1 MFDFFRRHTR
11 VLQFVLVLLVFP
23 SFLFFGIQGYSRFS
37 SGDQRAVAKVD
48 GSSITTAE
56 FDANLRERIEQ
67 ARRQMPGLDA
77 KLFDTPE
84 MRSLALD
91 AMVRDRVLLVAAGKL
106 HLQTTDE
113 RLDRLFK
120 SDPQFAQL
128 RNPDGSL
135 NQAALAGLGLTS
147 EGFAARLREDLDRR
161 QVTQPIAES
170 ALAPG
175 AAASAALDAM
185 YQQRDVQVVR
195 YDTKDYLAKVQP
207 TDAQIEAWFKDPT
220 HAAELRAPEE
230 ATVEYVVLDLD
241 GLKKGVTVADDDL
254 RKYYQENEKRYTT
267 PEERHAR
274 HILVKADKDAPGAER
289 DKARAKA
296 ETLLADVKKNP
307 GRFAE
312 IAKANSDDEGSAAK
326 GGDLDWFGRGAMVKP
341 FEDAAF
347 SLKAGETSGI
357 VESDFG
363 FHIIQVEGARG
374 GEKKSFEAARPELE
388 GEVRSQLASQAF
400 SKAAV
405 EFGDTVYEQYESL
418 APVATK
424 WKLPVEKVEHVTRTP
439 APGAKGPLASPKFLE
454 ALFAADVLKD
464 KRNTKAI
471 DIGANQIVSGRV
483 VRYTPARSRPLADV
497 RDQIKATL
505 ATEQA
510 TMTARKLGTEKLAA
524 AKAAPQTPLADATLV
539 VSRMQ
544 TRELPRPLVDAILK
558 APAQSLPAFVGVDLG
573 GQGYAVAK
581 VTKLAGRDPGASD
594 ATKASEQYARIWG
607 AAETEAYVAA
617 LKARY
622 KATVVG
628 VPVPASPDVDASGAS
643 R

>member
-23 SFLFFGIQGYSRFS
+23 SFVFFGIQGYSRFS
-37 SGDQRAVAKVD
+37 SGDQKAVAKVG

-91 AMVRDRVLLVAAGKL
+91 AMVRDRVLLVAASKL
-106 HLQTTDE
+106 HLLTTDE

-135 NQAALAGLGLTS
+135 NQATLAGLGLTS

-161 QVTQPIAES
+161 QVTQPIADS
-170 ALAPG
+170 AIAP
-175 AAASAALDAM
+175 AVAASAALDAM

-195 YDTKDYLAKVQP
+195 FDTKDYLAKAEP
-207 TDAQIEAWFKDPT
+207 TDAQIEGYFKDPV

-241 GLKKGVTVADDDL
+241 ALRKSATVGDDDL

-267 PEERHAR
+267 PEERRAR
-274 HILVKADKDAPGAER
+274 HILVKADRDAPRAER

-296 ETLLADVKKNP
+296 ETLLADVKKDP

-347 SLKAGETSGI
+347 GLKAGETSGI

-363 FHIIQVEGARG
+363 FHIIQAEAARG
-374 GEKKSFEAARPELE
+374 GEKKSFEAARREIE
-388 GEVRSQLASQAF
+388 SEVRNQVAAQAF

-405 EFGDTVYEQYESL
+405 EFGDTVYEQSDSL

-424 WKLPVEKVEHVTRTP
+424 WKLPVDKAEHVTRTP
-439 APGAKGPLASPKFLE
+439 APGAKGPLASPKFLD
-454 ALFAADVLKD
+454 ALFTSEVLKD

-483 VRYTPARSRPLADV
+483 VQYTPARPRPLAEV
-497 RDQIKATL
+497 RDRIKATL
-505 ATEQA
+505 AKEQA
-510 TMTARKLGTEKLAA
+510 AVMAHKLGAEKLAA
-524 AKAAPQTPLADATLV
+524 AKAAPQAPLADATLV

-544 TRELPRPLVDAILK
+544 TRDLPKPLVDAILK
-558 APAQSLPAFVGVDLG
+558 APAQTLPTFVGVDLG
-573 GQGYAVAK
+573 EQGYAVAK
-581 VTKLAGRDPGASD
+581 VTKLVGRDPGAAD
-594 ATKASEQYARIWG
+594 AAKASEQYARIWG

-617 LKARY
+617 LKGRY
-622 KATVVG
+622 DATVVG
-628 VPVPASPDVDASGAS
+628 VPVPANRDVDASSGS